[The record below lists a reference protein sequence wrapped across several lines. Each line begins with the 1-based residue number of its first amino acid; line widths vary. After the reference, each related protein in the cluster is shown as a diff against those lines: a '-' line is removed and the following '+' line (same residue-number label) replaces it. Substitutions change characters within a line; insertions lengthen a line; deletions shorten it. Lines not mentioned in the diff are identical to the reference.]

1 MSDNKPETNESRTTS
16 GTAARIKQVP
26 GRNPLE
32 YVILLLFIVAGAWG
46 AFVYINGTKGFSW
59 RAFFLLGEKKRQLVA
74 ATGEVYFNGKPMD
87 AGTVDAYPVDPE
99 SGNKPAI
106 GPIDPEGRFE
116 LYTNIDGMTPGAGA
130 GTYRLVLNISYPL
143 QSGQLAPDR
152 RLPEKYYD
160 SATTPV
166 TITVTPDAAKN
177 HFIIKEEG
185 EEQPPPRSR
194 GSGRPVPP
202 EAEPPN
208 PERTTD

>member
-1 MSDNKPETNESRTTS
+1 MSEIKPESNESPATPGIATP
-16 GTAARIKQVP
+16 IKRAP

-32 YVILLLFIVAGAWG
+32 YLILLLVIAAGAWG
-46 AFVYINGTKGFSW
+46 AYVYVNSAKGFSW

-87 AGTVDAYPVDPE
+87 AGTVDAYPIDPE

-106 GPIDPEGRFE
+106 GPIDPDGRFK
-116 LYTNIDGMTPGAGA
+116 LYTNIGGMTPGAGI

-152 RLPEKYYD
+152 RLPEKYYK
-160 SATTPV
+160 SESTPV
-166 TITVTPDAAKN
+166 TITVTADPAKN
-177 HFIIKEEG
+177 HFVIKEEG
-185 EEQPPPRSR
+185 EEQPPPQTR
-194 GSGRPVPP
+194 GPGQRGPP

-208 PERTTD
+208 TEKTTE